1 MNLIETYP
9 TIRGRK
15 LYVALVNE
23 YSLHLLIREVKI
35 RKGRQSYKTLLYLEF
50 ANNVEIEN
58 EEYQKFLTQEGF
70 LDTDFPDI
78 DINIIQKYG
87 LFLDNLRGKRKVLAI
102 ELLTKIQNE
111 FKQMFSWMPD
121 NIEKNFNLNATTYQD
136 SINYAQISFRIEV
149 LENGDGAY
157 CDILVGDRTD
167 LRLNNKIFYDMLPQI
182 LDSINIENIKK
193 LIWRKIDFDKQ
204 TETIFDMSY
213 DLYKTSLGII

>member
-15 LYVALVNE
+15 LYVTLVNE
-23 YSLHLLIREVKI
+23 FSLHLLIREVKI

-58 EEYQKFLTQEGF
+58 EEYQKFLTEEGF

-78 DINIIQKYG
+78 DIPLIQKYV
-87 LFLDNLRGKRKVLAI
+87 LFLNSLSEKRKVLAI
-102 ELLTKIQNE
+102 ELQTKIQKE
-111 FKQMFSWMPD
+111 FEYMFSWMPD
-121 NIEKNFNLNATTYQD
+121 NIEKNFNLNTTTHPD

-182 LDSINIENIKK
+182 LDSINIENIKT
-193 LIWRKIDFDKQ
+193 LIWKKIDFDKQ
-204 TETIFDMSY
+204 TETIFNMSY

>member
-15 LYVALVNE
+15 LYVTLVNE
-23 YSLHLLIREVKI
+23 FSLHLLIREVKI

-149 LENGDGAY
+149 LENCDSAY

-213 DLYKTSLGII
+213 DLYRTSLGII